1 MRSDTDRWPFIL
13 WWRVIFS
20 SKSYLLEVMS
30 CKICQLDP
38 KNHNFIH
45 FGKTTEGIS
54 VYYTNPAKSKELID
68 TPEKFVF
75 FKVHLDEA
83 KSKGKWIWI
92 FDCAG
97 MRTEHFTSYQ
107 FTKSL
112 MQELSNDQLDSIQG
126 LWILHPNTWMRASI
140 AFIKPLFKSELIQKI
155 RVFEN
160 KRETLMLDLQKAG
173 FSTGAGEWIAKE
185 TVLLPLPVKDGV
197 TKKKSVF

>member
-1 MRSDTDRWPFIL
+1 MT
-13 WWRVIFS
+13 
-20 SKSYLLEVMS
+20 

-38 KNHNFIH
+38 KNHNFVY
-45 FGKTTEGIS
+45 FGKTTEGIA

-75 FKVHLDEA
+75 FKTHLDEA

-112 MQELSNDQLDSIQG
+112 MQELSNEQMESILG

-160 KRETLMLDLQKAG
+160 KREALMADLQKAG
-173 FSTGAGEWIAKE
+173 FTVAAGEWIAKE
-185 TVLLPLPVKDGV
+185 TVLLPLTVKEGI
-197 TKKKSVF
+197 KEKRKSVF

>member
-1 MRSDTDRWPFIL
+1 MASC
-13 WWRVIFS
+13 RV
-20 SKSYLLEVMS
+20 
-30 CKICQLDP
+30 CQLDP

-45 FGKTTEGIS
+45 FGKTAEGIS
-54 VYYTNPAKSKELID
+54 LYYTNPSKSKELID

-75 FKVHLDEA
+75 FKTHLDEA
-83 KSKGKWIWI
+83 KGKGKWIWI

-97 MRTEHFTSYQ
+97 MRSEHFTSYQ

-112 MQELSNDQLDSIQG
+112 MQELSNEQMESILG

-160 KRETLMLDLQKAG
+160 KREALMADLQKAG
-173 FSTGAGEWIAKE
+173 FTVAAGEWIAKE
-185 TVLLPLPVKDGV
+185 TVLLPLTVKEGI
-197 TKKKSVF
+197 KEKRKSVF